1 MDKPVEYFMAEA
13 LMEAEKAKARNE
25 VPIGAIVEY
34 QGSIIGRGHNLVEC
48 HRDPTAHA
56 EILAIKDATKTLK
69 NQRLVGCNLFVTL
82 EPCAM
87 CAGAIVLA
95 RLKRVYIAAS
105 DPKTGACGSLF
116 NLLQDVRLNH
126 RVEIEFGILQ
136 HKSQDLIKSFFQS
149 LRGSS

>member
-1 MDKPVEYFMAEA
+1 MAEA